1 MIIFDYSFARPD
13 PAAMRDGVMR
23 YLAPIGSYAWPQHSV
38 GKVIGLD
45 ELHALWAAGKPVGL
59 VWEYD
64 TNDYARGYDGGV
76 AWGQQA
82 RQMATTLGYPDGWP
96 IYVAVDR
103 RLDDS
108 TRAAAVDYVRGFDD
122 GANNGR
128 PYGEALLLVN
138 FGDRNWMPETWGL
151 SQIDRGRLALIQL
164 AHATEFDV
172 EGCDTNTSDVSDW
185 GGYLPGA
192 VVPASPEPPTDF
204 EEMLPWL
211 LPTLL

>member
-1 MIIFDYSFARPD
+1 
-13 PAAMRDGVMR
+13 MRDGVMR
-23 YLAPIGSYAWPQHSV
+23 YLAPVGSFAWPQHSV

-45 ELHALWAAGKPVGL
+45 ELQALWAAGKPVGL
-59 VWEYD
+59 VWEVD
-64 TNDYARGYDGGV
+64 TWDFQRGYDGGF

-82 RQMATTLGYPDGWP
+82 RQMATTLGYPEHWP

-103 RLDDS
+103 RLTADQ
-108 TRAAAVDYVRGFDD
+108 RAQAINYVRGFDD

-128 PYGEALLLVN
+128 PYGEALLLDN

-151 SQIDRGRLALIQL
+151 DQIDRGRLALIQL

-172 EGCDTNTSDVSDW
+172 AGCDTNTSDVDDW

-192 VVPASPEPPTDF
+192 TPIPDPEPTIDF